1 MKDFMRHA
9 STRIAIAATLLPL
22 AFMGCKKPAPPET
35 RVTVQA
41 EHPELGVISDHIA
54 ASAVLAPIA
63 QAAIAPRFSAPV
75 KKFYVQR
82 GQRVKAGELLA
93 TLDNSDLKAAALD
106 TQGSYEAAQAA
117 YATEV
122 KAQVP
127 EDQLK
132 AESDVAQAKAN
143 LDLDQ
148 GIADSRA
155 QLFAEGAIP
164 GRDLDTAKAALVQA
178 QAAYDAAAKHL
189 EALKSVTRAAAIQ
202 SAQGQLTS
210 AKGRYE
216 GAQAQVGYSQVRSP
230 IDGVVTERPLYAGET
245 APAGTPLITVMETR
259 MLLAKLHIAEAQA
272 QQLHLGGEAQ
282 ISVPG
287 VEAPVPAKVSMISP
301 ALDPGSATV
310 EIWLTVDNK
319 SGALKAG
326 TPVQCSMVGA
336 TVSNAMMIPLS
347 AVLTAE
353 DGSKSVMV
361 VGADGTAQPKKITL
375 GIDNGENV
383 QVLSGLTSADQVITV
398 GSYGLDPGTPV
409 KVGPPESD
417 DSKSGGNN

>member
-1 MKDFMRHA
+1 MNDFMRQS
-9 STRIAIAATLLPL
+9 STRIAIAATLIPL
-22 AFMGCKKPAPPET
+22 ALLGCKKEAPPQT
-35 RVTVQA
+35 QVTVQA
-41 EHPELGVISDHIA
+41 EHPEMGTISDHIV

-117 YATEV
+117 YAIEV

-132 AESDVAQAKAN
+132 AESDVAEAKAN

-148 GIADSRA
+148 GIVDSRKR
-155 QLFAEGAIP
+155 LFAEGAIP
-164 GRDLDTAKAALVQA
+164 GRDLDTARAALVQA
-178 QAAYDAAAKHL
+178 QAAYDAAEKHL
-189 EALKSVTRAAAIQ
+189 EAVKSITRAAAIQ

-216 GAQAQVGYSQVRSP
+216 GAKAQVGYSEIRSP
-230 IDGVVTERPLYAGET
+230 IEGVVTERPLYAGET
-245 APAGTPLITVMETR
+245 APAGTPLVTVMETR
-259 MLLAKLHIAEAQA
+259 TLLAKMHIAEAQA
-272 QQLHLGGEAQ
+272 QQLHLGGEAE
-282 ISVPG
+282 IFVPG
-287 VEAPVPAKVSMISP
+287 VKAPVPAKVSMISP

-319 SGALKAG
+319 SGALKVG
-326 TPVQCSMVGA
+326 TPVRCSMVGE
-336 TVSNAMMIPLS
+336 TVSNAMKIPFS
-347 AVLTAE
+347 AVVTAE

-361 VGADGTAQPKKITL
+361 VGADGTAQPKKIVL
-375 GIDNGENV
+375 GINNGDDV
-383 QVLSGLTSADQVITV
+383 QVLSGLTASDQVITV

-409 KVGPPESD
+409 KIGPPESD
-417 DSKSGGNN
+417 DSKSGGDN